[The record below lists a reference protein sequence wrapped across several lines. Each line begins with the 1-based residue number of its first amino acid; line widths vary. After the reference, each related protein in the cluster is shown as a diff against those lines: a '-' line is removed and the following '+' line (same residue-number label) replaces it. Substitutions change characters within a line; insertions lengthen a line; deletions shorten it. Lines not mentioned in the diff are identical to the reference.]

1 MLSSKNI
8 SRQEASPNTF
18 KNNPLRTPAPCCTML
33 HGPLLRI
40 SGRTPLRYHVL
51 CARLT
56 HQRPAARFHMAH
68 PFKPGRSPLRA
79 RMVFLLGPYPG
90 LPNASAVH
98 AQAIPAP
105 ACGVYAVVAYSL
117 QSWTEHPYPALP
129 WVVSMLWWAL
139 YEAAEHL
146 YVRYKAMNETI
157 AHASILEAR
166 IRPHFL
172 FNVLNCLRAMAPSQ
186 GPIGPAL
193 EDAAQLLRLALKP
206 HSSFV
211 RYCDER
217 ERLEHYLRLEQLRL
231 EERLQVRWHVDEDVE
246 DYDPWMPGFILQPLI
261 ENAIRHGIEKTPG
274 HIDVALM
281 HSGSYLQLEVTN
293 PVPSNATEPLR
304 YQGLGLAEDDVRVRL
319 HLLYDQQA
327 SYSVHTTGTTH
338 TATVRL
344 PWSIGISG

>member
-1 MLSSKNI
+1 MVRSS
-8 SRQEASPNTF
+8 ASPAVPRYGITYFARGLLTSALLPVSVWLIHSNQDVPPFAPVWFFSWVLTLAF
-18 KNNPLRTPAPCCTML
+18 QTHLQCTPKLSLLL
-33 HGPLLRI
+33 HG
-40 SGRTPLRYHVL
+40 
-51 CARLT
+51 
-56 HQRPAARFHMAH
+56 
-68 PFKPGRSPLRA
+68 
-79 RMVFLLGPYPG
+79 
-90 LPNASAVH
+90 
-98 AQAIPAP
+98 
-105 ACGVYAVVAYSL
+105 GVYAVVAYSL
-117 QSWTEHPYPALP
+117 QSWIEHPYPALP
-129 WVVSMLWWAL
+129 WAVSMLWWAL

-172 FNVLNCLRAMAPSQ
+172 FNVLNCLRAMAPSH

-217 ERLEHYLRLEQLRL
+217 ERLEHYLRLEHLRL

-344 PWSIGISG
+344 PWNIRISG